1 LESSGAEDSLE
12 QLFESASQV
21 ALIVI
26 TSEDMER
33 DKKELEDLVAEAE
46 MDLNHV
52 EFMQPGNVERMNKL
66 QDVLD
71 GYYKNCVQKLRDWQ
85 DAYATALDKAMEAA
99 LKAALTQKITKLKQD
114 LLDYKRSVLVK
125 QESMSAAVVSQPGS
139 GVDQAD
145 QLAKHLK
152 QEAKDKFR

>member
-1 LESSGAEDSLE
+1 
-12 QLFESASQV
+12 
-21 ALIVI
+21 
-26 TSEDMER
+26 M
-33 DKKELEDLVAEAE
+33 
-46 MDLNHV
+46 
-52 EFMQPGNVERMNKL
+52 
-66 QDVLD
+66 LD
-71 GYYKNCVQKLRDWQ
+71 GYYKNCMQKLRDWQ
-85 DAYATALDKAMEAA
+85 DAYATVLDTAMEAA
-99 LKAALTQKITKLKQD
+99 LKQKITKLKQD

>member
-1 LESSGAEDSLE
+1 
-12 QLFESASQV
+12 
-21 ALIVI
+21 
-26 TSEDMER
+26 MER
-33 DKKELEDLVAEAE
+33 DKKELEDLVAHAVAE
-46 MDLNHV
+46 MDLNPV
-52 EFMQPGNVERMNKL
+52 EFMQPGNVARMDKL

-71 GYYKNCVQKLRDWQ
+71 GYYKNCVQKVRDWQ
-85 DAYATALDKAMEAA
+85 GAYATVLDTAVEAA
-99 LKAALTQKITKLKQD
+99 LKQKITKLKQD